1 MCSRRFATQFAVIG
15 SIALLGCVSSAL
27 ADVSPYDPHVLYAT
41 GGDATDITGPTTIM
55 FSSAGGG
62 IFVYH
67 NDTGV
72 ALASLDVDIAVPDDL
87 ALHGFSV
94 TGAIVVPSG
103 GVTQVSEFSAVMY
116 PPNSNCSGPSTTT
129 FCEMMTFSLIP
140 GPLVPIGGNFVLDFD
155 DPVNGVYVGLDAEVA
170 NGTYTGDT
178 MTGSG
183 QIGSWGAFTM
193 GSVTPILATPE
204 PAHYAGLLVGMVV
217 LAGYFRI
224 RRRAV
229 AS

>member
-1 MCSRRFATQFAVIG
+1 MLSRRFATQFAVIG
-15 SIALLGCVSSAL
+15 SIALLGCASSVL

-41 GGDATDITGPTTIM
+41 GGDATNITGTSAII

-72 ALASLDVDIAVPDDL
+72 ALASLDVDVAVPD
-87 ALHGFSV
+87 ALSMNGFSV

-103 GVTQVSEFSAVMY
+103 EGTQRSEFTAGFVTGSDC
-116 PPNSNCSGPSTTT
+116 NGPSSTT
-129 FCEMMTFSLIP
+129 FCELMTFNLIP

-170 NGTYTGDT
+170 NGSYTGDT

-204 PAHYAGLLVGMVV
+204 PAHYAGLLAGMVV
-217 LAGYFRI
+217 LAIYLRI